1 MKSFRSK
8 RRPGNRAKTKAEAAR
23 IIEAKTLACCPC
35 LVWARA
41 GHMPIEDVA
50 TCCAYDHSVS
60 GRIRRGH
67 RFGFASCDWHHQR
80 YPGDGWSIARMRKH
94 FGPSLMDGSRIFHDI
109 YGSDDELI
117 ALQDKLLNGAQAA

>member
-1 MKSFRSK
+1 M
-8 RRPGNRAKTKAEAAR
+8 TKAEAAR
-23 IIEAKTLACCPC
+23 VMEAKTLLCIPC

-50 TCCAYDHSVS
+50 NCCGYDHSVS

-67 RFGFASCDWHHQR
+67 RFGFASCDWHHQG
-80 YPGDGWSIARMRKH
+80 YPSCGWNAAHMRNH
-94 FGPSLMDGSRIFHDI
+94 FGPSLMDGSKIFHDT

-117 ALQDKLLNGAQAA
+117 ALQDQLLQGAHAA